1 LRRFL
6 RLLLNFTG
14 CEDFKFWKNK
24 SGSPTRNGSGSW
36 VVRGLGILVPLRMNR
51 QLKSCALL
59 ITSLLLP
66 LWSQNVAVSRDI
78 RSKATVAQIK
88 SRFEQRYRNA
98 ARLQAT
104 FLERYTENGKI
115 IRVEAGK
122 AYFQRPGKMRWEYES
137 PEKNVFLVDGKMAWF
152 YVPADHTATRVPA
165 KKSTDWR
172 TPLAL
177 LAGEVKLSRV
187 CSRIGFTSQPA
198 RESSS
203 DVVLYC
209 KLPGASKSREEGD
222 SGSKLPSTDSGDI
235 AYLEIAQDSGDLV
248 RVLVNDPGGVGIEFR
263 FTNWQFNP
271 QLDSSF
277 FRFQVP
283 PGVAIVDGEL
293 AAAKGTANP

>member
-1 LRRFL
+1 VRR
-6 RLLLNFTG
+6 
-14 CEDFKFWKNK
+14 
-24 SGSPTRNGSGSW
+24 
-36 VVRGLGILVPLRMNR
+36 LGILVPLRINR
-51 QLKSCALL
+51 QLKSRALL

-78 RSKATVAQIK
+78 PSKATVAQVK

-104 FLERYTENGKI
+104 FLERYTENGKT
-115 IRVEAGK
+115 IRMEAGK

-187 CSRIGFTSQPA
+187 CSRIGYTSQPA
-198 RESSS
+198 PESSS

-209 KLPGASKSREEGD
+209 KLPGASKRGEEGD

-235 AYLEIAQDSGDLV
+235 AYLEIAQDSGELV

-263 FTNWQFNP
+263 FANWQFNP